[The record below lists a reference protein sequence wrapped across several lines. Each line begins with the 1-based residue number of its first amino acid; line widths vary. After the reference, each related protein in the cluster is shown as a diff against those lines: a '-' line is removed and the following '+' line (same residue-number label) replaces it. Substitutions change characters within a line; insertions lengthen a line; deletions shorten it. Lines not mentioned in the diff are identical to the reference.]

1 MPVLQEAIQAQ
12 TAGQHWLLEKPNNMK
27 QQPFEDWENLLSH
40 VVPQQI
46 IPVYSVSTNPYHVAF
61 PDSGCFV
68 KISHV
73 KQESATS
80 TNPYHVAFPDSGCFV
95 KISHVKQESATNRNS
110 RSELE
115 IMLVYSAACKH
126 QRLPSRETKGL
137 QSADSIVQAENQRC
151 IPCTLSGRCA
161 NSNYKRL
168 DDTSMCS

>member
-1 MPVLQEAIQAQ
+1 MNGRCLPISMPVLQEAIQAQ

-46 IPVYSVSTNPYHVAF
+46 IPVYSVGTNPCHIAF

-68 KISHV
+68 KIAHI
-73 KQESATS
+73 KQ
-80 TNPYHVAFPDSGCFV
+80 
-95 KISHVKQESATNRNS
+95 KSATNRNS
-110 RSELE
+110 SSELE
-115 IMLVYSAACKH
+115 IMLVYSTVCKH
-126 QRLPSRETKGL
+126 QGLPSRETKDL
-137 QSADSIVQAENQRC
+137 QFADSIVQAENQRC
-151 IPCTLSGRCA
+151 ILCTLSGRCA